1 MIQCFFLFPI
11 IFITLYQ
18 GQTLQEGV
26 YGDKGGNN
34 AGEYL
39 SVDATTGE
47 VMIYT
52 DSDTV
57 GGFGF
62 LKLTPN

>member
-1 MIQCFFLFPI
+1 MH
-11 IFITLYQ
+11 
-18 GQTLQEGV
+18 EGV
-26 YGDKGGNN
+26 YGDKAGNN

-39 SVDATTGE
+39 SVDTTSGE

-62 LKLTPN
+62 LKLTHN

>member
-1 MIQCFFLFPI
+1 M
-11 IFITLYQ
+11 TMLYQ
-18 GQTLQEGV
+18 GHTLHEGV

-39 SVDATTGE
+39 SVDETTGE

-62 LKLTPN
+62 LKLTPS